1 MMTQLEEEKVDLED
15 KCLDATE
22 ALEVQ
27 THSPTRLARLSL
39 TPCPLLSCRMHRLT
53 LMTSVALLLPPKW
66 RWRKS
71 SGGSRPLHLRLPIA
85 AAW

>member
-1 MMTQLEEEKVDLED
+1 MTQLEEEKVDLED

-53 LMTSVALLLPPKW
+53 SMTSV
-66 RWRKS
+66 
-71 SGGSRPLHLRLPIA
+71 
-85 AAW
+85 